1 MPLAVPRIDL
11 LSSFSLTPDMVTN
24 VYLAAFQLRVETIFK
39 ACSNYLAEQLN
50 EHNCLSTRLMAVDDE
65 LRTKATECIQTNF
78 FAVLETREFHTLPS
92 VKLELIGRMFA
103 RISSHPPRP
112 IRFDQSSS
120 QSDV

>member
-65 LRTKATECIQTNF
+65 LRTKATECIQANF
-78 FAVLETREFHTLPS
+78 FAVLETREFYTLPS
-92 VKLELIGRMFA
+92 VKLELIGRLLA
-103 RISSHPPRP
+103 RISSHHSRS